1 LTPASLPQ
9 RHTIPTRGAA
19 EAPGGA
25 LFAPCTASA
34 THLKETAMQTVRE
47 GYEYLLQM
55 EHICKKFSGIAALS
69 DASLRVK
76 PAEVHALIGQ
86 NGAGKSTMIKILTG
100 AYLRDSGDITFNGA
114 TANFTTPQRARAAGI
129 STIYQEVNLVP
140 FRSIAE
146 NIFLGREPRRF
157 GLIDW
162 KQAQA
167 EATRLLAG
175 FGIEIDVRK
184 PVMDCSTATQQMV
197 AMARAV
203 SVDAK
208 LLILDESTSSLDDR
222 EAERLFGVIRQLKA
236 EGRSII
242 FVSHRLDELYA
253 VCDHVTV
260 MRDGRTVAD
269 SPMRDITKMDLITTM
284 LGRAL
289 EKVILPAVQSHAE
302 AHVEAQ
308 AAAIAAPF
316 LDIEG
321 VSAPPKVRDA
331 TLSVRRGEKV
341 GLAGLLG
348 AGRTELMRALFGA
361 DPSRRRAMRIDGVEV
376 DLRAPLD
383 AIRAG
388 IAYLPEDRK
397 AEGIIPGMSV
407 RENLSLVLYPALSRR
422 GVIDRKQQDEVVQ
435 RFIRRLGIKIASP
448 DQPIRELSGGNQQKV
463 LLARWLCTNPKLLLL
478 DEPTRGIDVGAKAE
492 ILGLINELALDGM
505 AVLMTASELEE
516 LVAAADRVVVMSDG
530 STTHQ
535 LTGDQISE
543 AAIMTAMAHDPA

>member
-1 LTPASLPQ
+1 
-9 RHTIPTRGAA
+9 
-19 EAPGGA
+19 
-25 LFAPCTASA
+25 
-34 THLKETAMQTVRE
+34 MQTVRE
-47 GYEYLLQM
+47 GCDYLLQM
-55 EHICKKFSGIAALS
+55 ERICKKFGGIAALS

-129 STIYQEVNLVP
+129 STIYQEINLVP

-162 KQAQA
+162 KRAQA

-175 FGIEIDVRK
+175 FGIEVDVRK
-184 PVMDCSTATQQMV
+184 PVMECSTATQQMV

-260 MRDGRTVAD
+260 MRDGSTVAD

-289 EKVILPAVQSHAE
+289 EKIILPVILPAVQAHAE
-302 AHVEAQ
+302 AP
-308 AAAIAAPF
+308 AAVLEEAPF

-331 TLSVRRGEKV
+331 TLSVRKGEKV

-435 RFIRRLGIKIASP
+435 RFIRRLSIKIANP

-530 STTHQ
+530 STTHE
-535 LTGDQISE
+535 LTGGQISE

>member
-1 LTPASLPQ
+1 
-9 RHTIPTRGAA
+9 
-19 EAPGGA
+19 
-25 LFAPCTASA
+25 
-34 THLKETAMQTVRE
+34 MQAVRE
-47 GYEYLLQM
+47 GSDYLLQM
-55 EHICKKFSGIAALS
+55 QGICKSFSGIPALS

-129 STIYQEVNLVP
+129 STIYQEINLVP

-162 KQAQA
+162 KRAQA

-175 FGIEIDVRK
+175 FGIEVDVRK
-184 PVMDCSTATQQMV
+184 PVMECSTATQQMV

-289 EKVILPAVQSHAE
+289 EKVILPAAQAHAE
-302 AHVEAQ
+302 APAEAGAAG
-308 AAAIAAPF
+308 AAAMAAPF

-331 TLSVRRGEKV
+331 TLSVRKGEKV

-348 AGRTELMRALFGA
+348 AGRTELMRAMFGA

-376 DLRAPLD
+376 DLRSPLD

-422 GVIDRKQQDEVVQ
+422 GVIDRKKQDEVVQ
-435 RFIRRLGIKIASP
+435 RFIRRLGIKIAHP
-448 DQPIRELSGGNQQKV
+448 DQPIRELSGGN
-463 LLARWLCTNPKLLLL
+463 
-478 DEPTRGIDVGAKAE
+478 
-492 ILGLINELALDGM
+492 
-505 AVLMTASELEE
+505 
-516 LVAAADRVVVMSDG
+516 
-530 STTHQ
+530 
-535 LTGDQISE
+535 
-543 AAIMTAMAHDPA
+543 